1 VDDGWS
7 LPSSVSIRTFILVR
21 CHPSVTVS
29 VNCCIKPICVSRVL
43 LPSCFTDPELGFSA
57 SYYRVTEGTGSVN
70 VVVTAT
76 MPGLSGYVTLQTEN
90 GNATGE
96 PPVKIL

>member
-1 VDDGWS
+1 M
-7 LPSSVSIRTFILVR
+7 
-21 CHPSVTVS
+21 
-29 VNCCIKPICVSRVL
+29 
-43 LPSCFTDPELGFSA
+43 
-57 SYYRVTEGTGSVN
+57 TEGTGSVD
-70 VVVTAT
+70 VVVIAT